1 MQLDPFKMLDLRVIA
16 ACMGIVLITYFV
28 LRRWFFLPY
37 IEVMQERAERID
49 KGRALR
55 DEAKQITDGAQ
66 WEVASIQ
73 GKAKADA
80 EELERSS
87 QVQSADYRKEA
98 MAAAVVE
105 IDGILSAG
113 RLEIAEEAK
122 SEATELRT
130 QAIECVGLACE
141 QLLGARDQVLIES
154 AVDRALARPE

>member
-37 IEVMQERAERID
+37 IEVMQERAGRLD
-49 KGRALR
+49 KARALR
-55 DEAKQITDGAQ
+55 EEADQIAQGAT
-66 WEVASIQ
+66 WEVASVE

-80 EELERSS
+80 EELEREA
-87 QVQSADYRKEA
+87 QEQASAYRKET
-98 MAAAVVE
+98 MAAAVTE